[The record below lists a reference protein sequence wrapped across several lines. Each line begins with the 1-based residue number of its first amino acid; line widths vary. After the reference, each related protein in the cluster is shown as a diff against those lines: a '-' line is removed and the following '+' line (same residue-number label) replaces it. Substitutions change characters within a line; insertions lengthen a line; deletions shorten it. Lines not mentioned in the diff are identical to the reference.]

1 MSGQSLREEL
11 DGVGEQ
17 EEGVWGKSSP
27 SMFSASGSGFGLG
40 GDGRIRGGRDWGT
53 PLGYDYTASLPPVT
67 PEEGVEVSPEVA
79 DALRVQQ
86 AKKVRF
92 QKLRTQWENSDQEL
106 ERLSLRVDEEKAEL
120 VQLQS
125 QLEEEEV
132 LSPRSPSGIPEAMQ
146 APRVPA
152 HVPPHLS
159 VSSGETKDSEMVRE
173 LRMLRMANARLAEQ
187 LAMAGSG
194 AVQGAMRNSKYGRSD
209 PPPLVP
215 FERSLSR

>member
-86 AKKVRF
+86 ANKVRF
-92 QKLRTQWENSDQEL
+92 QKLRTQWEN
-106 ERLSLRVDEEKAEL
+106 
-120 VQLQS
+120 
-125 QLEEEEV
+125 
-132 LSPRSPSGIPEAMQ
+132 
-146 APRVPA
+146 
-152 HVPPHLS
+152 
-159 VSSGETKDSEMVRE
+159 
-173 LRMLRMANARLAEQ
+173 
-187 LAMAGSG
+187 
-194 AVQGAMRNSKYGRSD
+194 
-209 PPPLVP
+209 
-215 FERSLSR
+215 